1 VKIGNTHRVLKRK
14 DSDDAPA
21 PAGARCSIGFRGAYQ
36 KRSVRILPFR
46 KDAGD
51 RVSVLNMGGIIES
64 MLVQTMI
71 ITDAS
76 ACALSVVE
84 GDHLRVFSHASADA
98 VDLKKTIL
106 KIGKGI
112 VGRVAVKR
120 MPLLVADVDEEP
132 RYVEYI
138 HGIKSKRV
146 VPIVGKDNT
155 LKNENGN
162 AVMIVAIREMTN
174 VRF

>member
-1 VKIGNTHRVLKRK
+1 
-14 DSDDAPA
+14 
-21 PAGARCSIGFRGAYQ
+21 
-36 KRSVRILPFR
+36 
-46 KDAGD
+46 
-51 RVSVLNMGGIIES
+51 MGGIIES